1 MLELDIV
8 HRPTVMVP
16 TVLSDQWRA
25 AARAHPGLGAHI
37 ERFASSLSRHG
48 DAHRWLDVLDALPPL
63 LPSTLEL
70 DATVTVGRLTDTTA
84 RHRRA
89 LTHLLMQLHPWRKG
103 PWSLFGIGIDSEWR
117 SDWKWARIEPHL
129 EPLAGRRILDV
140 GCGNGYYGWRM
151 CAAGARSV
159 LGIDP
164 TVIFVMQ
171 HAAVS
176 HYVAA
181 IDESIALRN
190 QLLPCRLEEL
200 DATEPFDTLFAM
212 GVLYH
217 RRDPLVHLRELRS
230 RLRAGGQLVL
240 ETLIID
246 DPGPQVLVPEER
258 YARMR
263 NVWLIPSS
271 SSLVAWLGEAGF
283 EQSRVVDVTVT
294 CTQEQRATPW
304 MRFESLVDALDPV
317 DPSLTIEG
325 HPAPRRAVVLANA

>member
-1 MLELDIV
+1 
-8 HRPTVMVP
+8 MVP

-25 AARAHPGLGAHI
+25 AARTHPGLAAHI

-48 DAHRWLDVLDALPPL
+48 DASKWLDVLDALPL
-63 LPSTLEL
+63 LRPSALGL

-84 RHRRA
+84 RVRRE
-89 LTHLLMQLHPWRKG
+89 LTHLLMQLRPWRKG
-103 PWSLFGIGIDSEWR
+103 PWSLFGIGIDAEWR
-117 SDWKWARIEPHL
+117 SDWKWARIAPHL

-151 CAAGARSV
+151 CAAGAHSV
-159 LGIDP
+159 LGVDP
-164 TVIFVMQ
+164 TVLFMTQ

-176 HYVAA
+176 RYVAA

-190 QLLPCRLEEL
+190 QLWPCRLEEL
-200 DATEPFDTLFAM
+200 EPTEPFDTLFAM

-230 RLRAGGQLVL
+230 RLRSGGQLVL

-246 DPGPQVLVPEER
+246 APGPQVLVPENR

-263 NVWLIPSS
+263 NVWQIPSS

-294 CTQEQRATPW
+294 STKEQRATPW
-304 MRFESLVDALDPV
+304 MQFESLADALDPA